1 MLKTNRFKVDLNADI
16 CTNNARYT
24 FAKVIKNLVETSF
37 VVIKKSPTQFESVI
51 SSVHRSEDEN

>member
-37 VVIKKSPTQFESVI
+37 VVIKNHRLIESVI

>member
-37 VVIKKSPTQFESVI
+37 VVIKKSPT
-51 SSVHRSEDEN
+51 H